1 VSKFDMLNNSA
12 HIGDCFLPC
21 VVKFRDLFFLS
32 VWDSGCIKAGA
43 RCNHLLPDEDVT
55 FIS

>member
-43 RCNHLLPDEDVT
+43 RCND
-55 FIS
+55 